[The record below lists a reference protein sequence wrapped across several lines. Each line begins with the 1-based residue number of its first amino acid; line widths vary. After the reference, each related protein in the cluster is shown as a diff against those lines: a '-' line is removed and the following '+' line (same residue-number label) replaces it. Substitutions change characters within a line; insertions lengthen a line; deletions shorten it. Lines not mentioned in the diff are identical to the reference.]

1 MRMNT
6 ILAGIAMSLLLLLA
20 MPAAASDRTLG
31 VFGNANEDDT
41 INMQDVTYTELIILE
56 YRDKTE
62 LSDAKHDGKINM
74 QDVTQIELIILGKE
88 KEITLLDMA
97 DRAVTIAKPVE
108 RVVAISRGLIDI
120 TMFVFGV
127 EDKLVGASV
136 STRGVG
142 YRDYTYNGVTYRVCT
157 YVSAVLNPKFGELTN
172 VGGFGGPYGTVNVE
186 TIAALNPDI
195 LILRDLCNQN
205 ENVAKFIAS
214 MERLD
219 IPVVV
224 LQYPNCY
231 DEPNV
236 DTIYEEV
243 EVLGIVFDRQEKAE
257 EMVNCMDEAVELIK
271 ERTDD
276 IEDED
281 KPNVLYFGAPQWA
294 EREGGTGF
302 AFGIDHISS
311 VFLEDIVNAKNAYRG
326 TGCPIM
332 SSEQILALNPDV
344 MILPTYSGYHP
355 PSEIY
360 EEERFELI
368 QEVKAIQDG
377 RVYSLTATP
386 VRSERLEFPVD
397 LMIEAKCIYPEKFED
412 IDLDEWIGDYYRD
425 IYDIDD
431 DKIEEVKSSQLLYGL
446 EIIE

>member
-1 MRMNT
+1 MQMNT
-6 ILAGIAMSLLLLLA
+6 ILAGIAMSLLLLIAL
-20 MPAAASDRTLG
+20 PAAASDHILG

-41 INMQDVTYTELIILE
+41 VNMQDVTYTELIILE

-62 LSDAKHDGKINM
+62 LADAKYDGKINM
-74 QDVTQIELIILGKE
+74 QDVTQIELVILGKE
-88 KEITLLDMA
+88 KELTLLDMA

-136 STRGVG
+136 WKRSDG
-142 YRDYTYNGVTYRVCT
+142 YDDYTYEGETYHVCT
-157 YVSAVLNPKFGELTN
+157 WISFVLNPKYRELPN

-195 LILRDLCNQN
+195 LILRDLCNQK
-205 ENVAKFIAS
+205 ENVAKFIKS

-224 LQYPNCY
+224 LQYPDCY

-236 DTIYEEV
+236 GTIYEEV

-257 EMVNCMDEAVELIK
+257 EIANCMDGAVEFIR
-271 ERTDD
+271 ERTED
-276 IEDED
+276 IEEED

-302 AFGIDHISS
+302 VSGIDRIES
-311 VFLEDIVNAKNAYRG
+311 VFLENIVNANNAFRG
-326 TGCPIM
+326 VGCPIM

-344 MILPTYSGYHP
+344 MMLPTYSGYHP
-355 PSEIY
+355 PREIY

-368 QEVKAIQDG
+368 QEMKAIQDG

-386 VRSERLEFPVD
+386 CRSERLGFPVD
-397 LMIEAKCIYPEKFED
+397 LMIEAKRIYPEKFED
-412 IDLDEWIGDYYRD
+412 IDLGEWIGDYYMD
-425 IYDIDD
+425 LYDIDA
-431 DKIEEVKSSQLLYGL
+431 DKVEEVKSSQLLYWL